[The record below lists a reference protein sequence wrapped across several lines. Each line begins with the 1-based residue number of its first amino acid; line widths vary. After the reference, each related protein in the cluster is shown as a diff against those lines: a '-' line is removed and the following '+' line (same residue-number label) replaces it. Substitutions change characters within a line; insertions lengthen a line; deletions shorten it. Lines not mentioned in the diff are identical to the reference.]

1 MFWTKEQG
9 NTPKELSEMHIINQL
24 NQKFK
29 AMIVKM
35 FKEFGKWLD
44 EQNET
49 LEDFSKDY
57 IKIDMKKS
65 IMKLKIC

>member
-9 NTPKELSEMHIINQL
+9 NTPKELSEMQIINQL

-65 IMKLKIC
+65 IMK